1 MKSNPEIVAEYLSKD
16 EKYQSAIYKNTEEM
30 IDQLSKN
37 VQEAVIE
44 RIEADTFQLSKM
56 QVIAISFGILAVIG
70 IGVIIGLYTLTS
82 FVAR

>member
-16 EKYQSAIYKNTEEM
+16 EKYQSVIYKNTEEM